1 MANLMMHFLNFLQI
15 ARRSD
20 VTVQLRVAQQDTDDV
35 PIGTYLWGRKKPW
48 GPVKNGSTVL
58 VLADIEAPGAR

>member
-35 PIGTYLWGRKKPW
+35 PIGTYLWGRMQ
-48 GPVKNGSTVL
+48 L
-58 VLADIEAPGAR
+58 